1 MNLTKKHLTAIDVT
15 IRVLI
20 ALIGGYF
27 VAMLGAILIGNHLL
41 NDKTNSII
49 TGLLLSFIFY
59 LITVLFVFATK
70 TTIRAFTV
78 VGGLCILLH
87 LFNYYLQG
95 PQ

>member
-27 VAMLGAILIGNHLL
+27 VAMLSAILIGNHLL
-41 NDKTNSII
+41 SDKTNSII
-49 TGLLLSFIFY
+49 TGLMLSFIFY

-70 TTIRAFTV
+70 TTLRVFV
-78 VGGLCILLH
+78 VVCGLCILLH

>member
-27 VAMLGAILIGNHLL
+27 VAMLSAILIGNHLL
-41 NDKTNSII
+41 SDKTNSII
-49 TGLLLSFIFY
+49 TGLMLSFIFY

-70 TTIRAFTV
+70 TTIRAFV
-78 VGGLCILLH
+78 VVCSLCILLH